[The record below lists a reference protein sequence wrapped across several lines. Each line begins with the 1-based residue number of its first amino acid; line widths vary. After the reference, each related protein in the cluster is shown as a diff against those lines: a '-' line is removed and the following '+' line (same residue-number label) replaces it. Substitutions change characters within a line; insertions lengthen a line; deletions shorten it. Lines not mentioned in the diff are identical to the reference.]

1 MSGDQE
7 GLERGRAT
15 RHMTF
20 NGKGTTGERRS
31 EGRSSRD
38 RSIPVKSN
46 LFKLINFLWK
56 RKKKRRKRLK
66 KETAL
71 AMSDFVLKTG
81 KANSRKCHYYLTV
94 YLWSKR
100 SL

>member
-1 MSGDQE
+1 M
-7 GLERGRAT
+7 ER
-15 RHMTF
+15 
-20 NGKGTTGERRS
+20 
-31 EGRSSRD
+31 
-38 RSIPVKSN
+38 
-46 LFKLINFLWK
+46 
-56 RKKKRRKRLK
+56 KKRRKRLK

-100 SL
+100 SLKSMHIFPQIFSSNGKAMYVKKKIKLLHSHSPWVFQPTWAVQ

>member
-1 MSGDQE
+1 M
-7 GLERGRAT
+7 ER
-15 RHMTF
+15 
-20 NGKGTTGERRS
+20 
-31 EGRSSRD
+31 
-38 RSIPVKSN
+38 
-46 LFKLINFLWK
+46 
-56 RKKKRRKRLK
+56 KKRRKRLK

-100 SL
+100 SLKSMHIFPQIFSSNGKAMYVKKKLSCCTLTVPGYSSQPGQYSEIECQKPKK